1 MKEEFIFEAKKRK
14 VIGKKVKN
22 LRHEGILPAI
32 LYGTGIEPIP
42 VSLDSHQANR
52 KLYNITPSQL
62 VTLKVDGDEYAALV
76 RDRQRDPVTYD
87 LLHVDFL
94 HISMTERIRVEVSI
108 EIVGESPAVEE
119 MAAILDSQL
128 ESLTVEC
135 LPINLVSSIQV
146 DVSSLI
152 SIGDS
157 LTVADIILPPNVDV
171 LNDPE
176 EIVVVATSQ
185 MMEEEA
191 EEEELEELEEYA
203 DEPEVIEKGKK
214 EEEEELD

>member
-22 LRHEGILPAI
+22 LRREGILPAI